1 MAQISPEDAAL
12 EAEITRD
19 GRQIEILARAAEDI
33 QAPEMLEDAR
43 DICAERAAKIAS
55 RSPEFVHALE
65 AERGL
70 L

>member
-19 GRQIEILARAAEDI
+19 GRLIEILARAAEDI

-55 RSPEFVHALE
+55 RAPEFVHALE
-65 AERGL
+65 AASGML
-70 L
+70 

>member
-19 GRQIEILARAAEDI
+19 GRLIEILARAAEDI

-43 DICAERAAKIAS
+43 DICAERAANIAS